1 VFKAVSGG
9 QKMLGEAITQEKI
22 EVPSDNSVGFV
33 ERFSHEASLVAT
45 ITMAFSTDPVARW
58 FYPNPSDYTRWF
70 PGFVRAFAGKAIED
84 RTAIYNPNYSGAA
97 LWLRP
102 GAEPD
107 EAALVKLVNDSLS
120 TEQQSVMFEL
130 FEKMGEGHP
139 TEPHWYLP
147 MIGVD
152 TYRQNLGIGG
162 ELMKISLARSDRE
175 GLPAY
180 LESSNPRNISLY
192 TRCGFEEL
200 GEIRV
205 GDCPPLVRMLRKP
218 QL

>member
-1 VFKAVSGG
+1 
-9 QKMLGEAITQEKI
+9 MLGEAITKEQI
-22 EVPSDNSVGFV
+22 QVPPIASSAGFV
-33 ERFSHEASLVAT
+33 EKFSHEASLVAT
-45 ITMAFSTDPVARW
+45 VTMAFSTDPVARW
-58 FYPNPSDYTRWF
+58 FYPKPADYTRWF

-84 RTAIYNPNYSGAA
+84 GTAVFTDGYSGAA

-107 EAALVKLVNDSLS
+107 EAALVKLVQDSLPA
-120 TEQQSVMFEL
+120 ERQSVMFEL

-139 TEPHWYLP
+139 TTPHWYLP

-152 TYRQNLGIGG
+152 TYRQNLGIGSS
-162 ELMKISLARSDRE
+162 LMSAALNRSDRD

-192 TRCGFEEL
+192 LRYGFEAI
-200 GEIRV
+200 GEIRA
-205 GDCPPLVRMLRKP
+205 GDCPPLVQMLRKA
-218 QL
+218 QS